1 MYTCTLIRLTT
12 DTDHTIS
19 ASIAQDGTIAIHDAS
34 RKRQTLL
41 MQADW
46 YAHDLGVVGSVLAR
60 SIARSAIV
68 LRDMHANDPT
78 DAEAYDSD
86 LLIES
91 IREGLY
97 VMLHDGIRSSDRCI
111 AMANALRTSIV
122 ASITVE
128 NVDGT
133 SVGTFPGTPTKS
145 RTVRECIALRRAAKE
160 VAK

>member
-1 MYTCTLIRLTT
+1 MYDCTVITLDT
-12 DTDHTIS
+12 DTDHSVRAYIMEN
-19 ASIAQDGTIAIHDAS
+19 GTLAIHDHK

-46 YAHDLGVVGSVLAR
+46 NSHDLGVVGSVLAR

-97 VMLHDGIRSSDRCI
+97 VMLHDGIPSSDRCI

-122 ASITVE
+122 ASIKVERMNNGLATCSGTV
-128 NVDGT
+128 
-133 SVGTFPGTPTKS
+133 S
-145 RTVRECIALRRAAKE
+145 RTVRDCLAKRRAGKG

>member
-1 MYTCTLIRLTT
+1 MYDCTVITLDT
-12 DTDHTIS
+12 DTDHSVRAYIME
-19 ASIAQDGTIAIHDAS
+19 DGTLAIHDHK

-46 YAHDLGVVGSVLAR
+46 YDHDLGMVGSVLAR

-68 LRDMHANDPT
+68 LRDLCTQEHDDYDT
-78 DAEAYDSD
+78 DQ
-86 LLIES
+86 LIES
-91 IREGLY
+91 IREGLF

-145 RTVRECIALRRAAKE
+145 RTVRECIALRRAGKA